1 MVVSSI
7 SAGISVPAGTVINSI
22 TGNTAVLSNVV
33 TGSTGSASFE
43 AVGPS
48 DTAANG
54 GGLILKGTVDKSI
67 LYDNSRAD
75 KYWVFT
81 ENLEIAPGK
90 KFVIGNQLV
99 LDTTTLGPTVVSSSL
114 TTVGTLSG
122 LTVSGNATFDT
133 NTLFVNAA
141 NDRVGIGTTNPGEKL
156 HVVGGILCSLDS
168 GSGSIQIGNAVNT
181 QYHYINFGGA
191 VGALHDA
198 WQLGRSPSG
207 GVGPT
212 NGFYLYDLK
221 NSATRLAVDTSGNV
235 GIGTINPEYKLDVQG
250 GQNVTTQISL
260 WGKTIGQPQTLIEP
274 GKIYATA
281 AGQGPGNLLINPT
294 GGNVGIGTDNP
305 GAKLHLSVATAG
317 SNGTKGIRITNPA
330 GTIAML
336 ECGANNDSYVGTES
350 ASDFSIRTQNSP
362 RITILGSSGAA
373 LGNVGIGTTNPT
385 TKLDVNG
392 SIKASQYGT
401 LGNFS
406 AQLGQI
412 RVGGDEYGNVI
423 RVVSDTNMNII
434 ANNNIYFNSGA
445 ALDGSNYGSN
455 VAYFG
460 TNGLYL
466 PSGKGIDFSAAGN
479 ASGMTSEL
487 LNDYETGTWTPTVN
501 GWTGV
506 TYSIQQGVYTKV
518 GNLVTA
524 WFYLQFSGTNGA
536 SNVSIT
542 GLPFNVNNSGS
553 YARGGAP
560 TYYNVPLNET
570 TGVLFYPSSTSI
582 DLYTDSDSGNSV
594 QSNGDAG
601 SAGGQYIIGSVHYIA

>member
-99 LDTTTLGPTVVSSSL
+99 LNTTTLGSTVVTSSL

-133 NTLFVNAA
+133 NTLFVDAA
-141 NDRVGIGTTNPGEKL
+141 NDRVGIGTTNPGAKL
-156 HVVGGILCSLDS
+156 HVSGGEIKSGSVLAMESRDIGLSPGIRELFRVDGLSLCTGGIFALSGTRNGFVHTSMWSWSSTHNSTGRGMLTQLSSGEYANITVYLDITGNGDVIICADVGGTTTLQISVTKYA
-168 GSGSIQIGNAVNT
+168 GSNIDFSSANADRTSAAANYVRHYTQTTASKSFITNT
-181 QYHYINFGGA
+181 
-191 VGALHDA
+191 
-198 WQLGRSPSG
+198 
-207 GVGPT
+207 GV
-212 NGFYLYDLK
+212 FQQ
-221 NSATRLAVDTSGNV
+221 NV
-235 GIGTINPEYKLDVQG
+235 GIGT
-250 GQNVTTQISL
+250 T
-260 WGKTIGQPQTLIEP
+260 
-274 GKIYATA
+274 
-281 AGQGPGNLLINPT
+281 
-294 GGNVGIGTDNP
+294 NP
-305 GAKLHLSVATAG
+305 GAKLHLSVADA
-317 SNGTKGIRITNPA
+317 SSDGTKGIRITNPA

-350 ASDFSIRTQNSP
+350 SSNFSIRTQNSP
-362 RITILGSSGAA
+362 RITILGGGGAA
-373 LGNVGIGTTNPT
+373 LGNVGIGTTNPGA
-385 TKLDVNG
+385 KLHVGDGN
-392 SIKASQYGT
+392 IK
-401 LGNFS
+401 
-406 AQLGQI
+406 
-412 RVGGDEYGNVI
+412 VD
-423 RVVSDTNMNII
+423 
-434 ANNNIYFNSGA
+434 SG
-445 ALDGSNYGSN
+445 Y
-455 VAYFG
+455 
-460 TNGLYL
+460 
-466 PSGKGIDFSAAGN
+466 GIDFSAAGN

-501 GWTGV
+501 GWTSV
-506 TYSIQQGVYTKV
+506 TYITRQGVYTKV

-524 WFYLQFSGTNGA
+524 WVYLQFSGTNGA
-536 SNVSIT
+536 TNVTIS
-542 GLPFNVNNSGS
+542 GLPFGVSDGGGT

-582 DLYTDSDSGNSV
+582 ELYTDSDSGNSV
-594 QSNGDAG
+594 QSNGNAG
-601 SAGGQYIIGSVHYIA
+601 SGGGQYIIGSVQYAHT